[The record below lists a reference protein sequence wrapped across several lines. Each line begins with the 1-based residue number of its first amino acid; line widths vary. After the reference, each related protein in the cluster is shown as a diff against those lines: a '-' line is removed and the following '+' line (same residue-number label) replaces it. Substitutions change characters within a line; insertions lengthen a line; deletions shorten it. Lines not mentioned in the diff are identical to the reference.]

1 MKDPLSV
8 GLGAL
13 GSGAG
18 IGGATIVAALVLVR
32 TLEHHFPAVNYE
44 ESAADPVLAG
54 TFAGLVVGAAFG
66 WRKSAALDNIAQR
79 GVIGLLAA
87 VGGLLIGFI
96 AWPVHR
102 LLGNGGLAVWAIAS
116 FAFGVL
122 ASRWAAKGSRP
133 DAVDTHET
141 EQLPRG

>member
-1 MKDPLSV
+1 MRDPLAI

-18 IGGATIVAALVLVR
+18 IGGATIVAALILVR

-54 TFAGLVVGAAFG
+54 TFAGLAVGAAFG
-66 WRKSAALDNIAQR
+66 WRKSGALDNIAQR
-79 GVIGLLAA
+79 GVIALLAA

-96 AWPVHR
+96 AWPVHQ
-102 LLGNGGLAVWAIAS
+102 LLGIPGLAGWGLAS
-116 FAFGVL
+116 FALSVA
-122 ASRWAAKGSRP
+122 ASRWAGKGSRP
-133 DAVDTHET
+133 DAVDTHES
-141 EQLPRG
+141 EKIPRA

>member
-32 TLEHHFPAVNYE
+32 TLERYMAPVDYG
-44 ESAADPVLAG
+44 ESAADPIIVG
-54 TFAGLVVGAAFG
+54 TFAGLAVGAAFG
-66 WRKSAALDNIAQR
+66 WRKSGALTNIAQR
-79 GVIGLLAA
+79 GVIGLLSA
-87 VGGLLIGFI
+87 VGALIIGFI

-102 LLGNGGLAVWAIAS
+102 LAGNAGLIGWGLAS
-116 FAFGVL
+116 FALGVA
-122 ASRWAAKGSRP
+122 ASRWSARGSRD
-133 DAVDTHET
+133 DAIDTHET
-141 EQLPRG
+141 EKLPRA